1 LAFSL
6 PAKEAADTMTML
18 DRMRRHKGW
27 LKWSLAIV
35 ILAFII
41 LYIPSFMDRGIAGN
55 NDVVASVE
63 GRDITVGRF
72 RQQYQRQMQAYR
84 AQFGGNV
91 DERMLKQLG
100 IDQRIV
106 QQMIE
111 EETGLAEASRLGISA
126 TDEEVRIR
134 IATMPGL
141 QENGQFIGEQRYRQ
155 LLESLNPPT
164 TTHDFEEQI
173 RRGVTLEKLRAAL
186 TNWIILDDKEVEQEF
201 KRRNEKVKL
210 AVVSFPADK
219 FREGLDATDAE
230 LTAYYEAHKNELKI
244 PEKRKVKYAL
254 ADMQAIRNRTQ
265 ISPQDIQRAYE
276 DNLQQYSTPEQVR
289 ASHILLKTEGKDD
302 AAVKKQA
309 EGLLAQLEA
318 GADFAQLATKYS
330 EDDASKTNGGDL
342 DFFPKGKMVPEFDK
356 VAFSMKPGEI
366 SDVVKTQFGYHI
378 IKVTDKK
385 AASTRP
391 LEEVRAQIEDQLK
404 WERAQAEAQRVADDV
419 APKLKKPADFDTVA
433 KGRGLTVGDS
443 GLFSKDEP
451 ISGLGVA
458 PAVAE
463 RAFELKDGEVSE
475 PIRTPQGLAFIT
487 VTGKQDSY
495 VPKLDEVKAK
505 VREEVLKKKA
515 VDVARQKA
523 ATIGAQMKAGNFN
536 AAAKAAGLDVKTT
549 EFIARGAPI
558 GDVGVSPAVDAV
570 AFTMQPGAVSDPIV
584 TENGTVIVKMLERQD
599 PAPADMTSGK
609 ATVKTELLNERRS
622 RFYASYMNKA
632 RERMKVNIN
641 RELIAQLVA

>member
-1 LAFSL
+1 
-6 PAKEAADTMTML
+6 MTML

-35 ILAFII
+35 ILAFIV
-41 LYIPSFMDRGIAGN
+41 LYIPSFLKPDLAGN

-63 GRDITVGRF
+63 GREITVARF
-72 RQQYQRQMQAYR
+72 RQAYQRQMQAYR
-84 AQFGGNV
+84 TQFGGNV

-111 EETGLAEASRLGISA
+111 EETALAEASRLGIGA
-126 TDEEVRIR
+126 TDEEVQTR

-141 QENGQFIGEQRYRQ
+141 MENGQFIGEQRYRQ
-155 LLESLNPPT
+155 LLQMQNPPLT
-164 TTHDFEEQI
+164 PHDFEEQI
-173 RRGVTLEKLRAAL
+173 RRGITLEKLQAAL
-186 TNWIILDDKEVEQEF
+186 TNWITVSDKELEDEY

-219 FREGLDATDAE
+219 FREGLEATDAE
-230 LTAYYEAHKNELKI
+230 LSAYYEAHKNDLKI

-254 ADMQAIRNRTQ
+254 VDMQAIRNRIQ
-265 ISPQDIQRAYE
+265 VSPQDVQRNYE
-276 DNLQQYSTPEQVR
+276 DNQQQYSTPEQVR

-309 EGLLAQLEA
+309 EDLLAKVKA

-330 EDDASKTNGGDL
+330 EDDASKVKGGDL
-342 DFFPKGKMVPEFDK
+342 DFFPKGQMVPEFDK
-356 VAFSMKPGEI
+356 AAFSMKVGEI
-366 SDVVKTQFGYHI
+366 SPLVKTQYGYHI

-385 AASTRP
+385 PATTKS
-391 LEEVRAQIEDQLK
+391 LDEVRAQIEDQIK
-404 WERAQAEAQRVADDV
+404 WDRAQTEAQRTADDV
-419 APKLKKPADFDTVA
+419 AKSLKTPADLDTVA
-433 KGRGLTVGDS
+433 KARGLTVGES

-451 ISGLGVA
+451 IAGLGMA

-475 PIRTPQGLAFIT
+475 AIRTPQGFAFIA

-495 VPKLDEVKAK
+495 VPKLEEVKAK
-505 VREEVLKKKA
+505 VRDEVLKKKA
-515 VDVARQKA
+515 GEVAKQKA
-523 ATIGAQMKAGNFN
+523 VTIGAQMKSGDFN
-536 AAAKAAGLDVKTT
+536 TAAKAAGLDVKTT

-558 GDVGVSPAVDAV
+558 GDIGVSPAVDAV
-570 AFTMQPGAVSDPIV
+570 AFAMQPNAVSDPIA
-584 TENGTVIVKMLERQD
+584 TDNGTVIVKVLERQD
-599 PAPADMTSGK
+599 PPASDVATGK
-609 ATVKTELLNERRS
+609 ASLKTELVNERRN

-632 RERMKVNIN
+632 RERMKVNVN

>member
-1 LAFSL
+1 
-6 PAKEAADTMTML
+6 MTML

-35 ILAFII
+35 ILAFVI
-41 LYIPSFMDRGIAGN
+41 LYIPSFLGPGRAGN

-63 GRDITVGRF
+63 GREITVGRF
-72 RQQYQRQMQAYR
+72 RQAYQRQMQAYR

-91 DERMLKQLG
+91 DEKMLKQLG

-111 EETGLAEASRLGISA
+111 EETALAEASRLGISA
-126 TDEEVRIR
+126 TDEEVRAR

-141 QENGQFIGEQRYRQ
+141 LENGQFIGEQRYRQ
-155 LLESLNPPT
+155 MLEMQNPPMT
-164 TTHDFEEQI
+164 PGEFEEQI
-173 RRGVTLEKLRAAL
+173 RRGVTLQKLQAAL
-186 TNWIILDDKEVEQEF
+186 THWITVDDKDLESQF

-219 FREGLDATDAE
+219 FREGLEATDAE
-230 LTAYYEAHKNELKI
+230 LSAYYEAHKNELKI

-254 ADMQAIRNRTQ
+254 VDMQAIRDRIQ
-265 ISPQDIQRAYE
+265 ISPQDIQRSYE

-309 EGLLAQLEA
+309 EELLAKVKA

-330 EDDASKTNGGDL
+330 EDDASKLKGGDL
-342 DFFPKGKMVPEFDK
+342 DFFPKGQMVPEFDK
-356 VAFSMKPGEI
+356 VAFSMKPGDI
-366 SDVVKTQFGYHI
+366 SDLVKTQYGYHI

-385 AASTRP
+385 AASTKP

-404 WERAQAEAQRVADDV
+404 WERAQAEAQRIADEV
-419 APKLKKPADFDTVA
+419 APKLKTPADLDSVA
-433 KGRGLTVGDS
+433 KGRGLKVGES

-451 ISGLGVA
+451 IGGLGVA

-463 RAFELKDGEVSE
+463 RAFELKEGEVSE
-475 PIRTPQGLAFIT
+475 PIRTPQGFAFVT
-487 VTGKQDSY
+487 VTGRQDSY
-495 VPKLDEVKAK
+495 VPKLDEVKAR
-505 VREEVLKKKA
+505 VRDEVLKKKA
-515 VDVARQKA
+515 VDVARQRA
-523 ATIGAQMKAGNFN
+523 ATIGAQMKSGDFN
-536 AAAKAAGLDVKTT
+536 AAAKAAGLEVKTT

-558 GDVGVSPAVDAV
+558 GDAGASPAIDAV
-570 AFTMQPGAVSDPIV
+570 AFTLPVGGVSDPIV
-584 TENGTVIVKMLERQD
+584 TDNATVIVKVLERQD
-599 PAPADMTSGK
+599 PAPSDIGSAK
-609 ATVKTELLNERRS
+609 ATLKTELLNEQRN

-632 RERMKVNIN
+632 RERMKVNVN
-641 RELIAQLVA
+641 RELLAQIVA

>member
-1 LAFSL
+1 
-6 PAKEAADTMTML
+6 MTML

-35 ILAFII
+35 ILAFVI
-41 LYIPSFMDRGIAGN
+41 LYIPSFLEPGTAGN
-55 NDVVASVE
+55 RDVVASVE
-63 GRDITVGRF
+63 GREITVGRF
-72 RQQYQRQMQAYR
+72 RQVYQRQMQAYR

-91 DERMLKQLG
+91 DEKMLKQLG

-111 EETGLAEASRLGISA
+111 EETALAEASRLGISG
-126 TDEEVRIR
+126 TDEEVRAR

-141 QENGQFIGEQRYRQ
+141 LENGQFIGEQRYRQ
-155 LLESLNPPT
+155 MLEMQNLTPAE
-164 TTHDFEEQI
+164 FEEQI
-173 RRGVTLEKLRAAL
+173 RRAAILQKLQAAL
-186 TNWIILDDKEVEQEF
+186 TNWITVDDKELEKEF

-219 FREGLDATDAE
+219 FREGLEATDAE
-230 LTAYYEAHKNELKI
+230 LSAYYEAHKNELKI

-254 ADMQAIRNRTQ
+254 VDMQAIRNRMQ
-265 ISPQDIQRAYE
+265 ISPEDIQRAYE

-309 EGLLAQLEA
+309 EDLLAKVKA

-330 EDDASKTNGGDL
+330 EDDTSKVKGGDL
-342 DFFPKGKMVPEFDK
+342 DFFGKGSMVPEFDK

-366 SDVVKTQFGYHI
+366 SDLVKTQYGYHI

-385 AASTRP
+385 AASTKP

-404 WERAQAEAQRVADDV
+404 WERAQAEAQRIADEVAG
-419 APKLKKPADFDTVA
+419 KLKKPDDFDTVA
-433 KGRGLTVGDS
+433 KARGLTVGES

-451 ISGLGVA
+451 IAGLGVA

-463 RAFELKDGEVSE
+463 RAFELKEGEVSE
-475 PIRTPQGLAFIT
+475 SVRTPQGLVFIT
-487 VTGKQDSY
+487 VTGRQDSY
-495 VPKLDEVKAK
+495 VPKLDEVKAR
-505 VREEVLKKKA
+505 VRDEVLKKKA
-515 VDVARQKA
+515 VDVARQRA
-523 ATIGAQMKAGNFN
+523 ATIGAQMKSGDFN
-536 AAAKAAGLDVKTT
+536 AAAKGAGLEVKTT

-558 GDVGVSPAVDAV
+558 GDVGASPAIDAV
-570 AFTMQPGAVSDPIV
+570 AFTLPVGAVSDPIV
-584 TENGTVIVKMLERQD
+584 TDNATVIVKVLERQD
-599 PAPADMTSGK
+599 PAPSDIASGK
-609 ATVKTELLNERRS
+609 ATLKTELLNERRN
-622 RFYASYMNKA
+622 RFYASYMSKA
-632 RERMKVNIN
+632 RERMKINVN
-641 RELIAQLVA
+641 RELLAQLVA

>member
-1 LAFSL
+1 
-6 PAKEAADTMTML
+6 MTML

-41 LYIPSFMDRGIAGN
+41 LYIPSFLKPDVAGN
-55 NDVVASVE
+55 SDVVASVE
-63 GRDITVGRF
+63 GREITVGRF
-72 RQQYQRQMQAYR
+72 RQAYQRQMQAYR
-84 AQFGGNV
+84 GQFGGNV

-106 QQMIE
+106 QQMLE

-126 TDEEVRIR
+126 TDEEVRSR

-141 QENGQFIGEQRYRQ
+141 TENGQFIGEQRYRQ
-155 LLESLNPPT
+155 LLQMQNPPMSPG
-164 TTHDFEEQI
+164 DFEEQI
-173 RRGVTLEKLRAAL
+173 RRSVTLEKLHAAL
-186 TNWIILDDKEVEQEF
+186 TNWITVSDKELADEY

-219 FREGLDATDAE
+219 FRAGIEATDAE
-230 LTAYYEAHKNELKI
+230 LNAYYEAHKDELKI

-254 ADMQAIRNRTQ
+254 VDMQAIRNRTQ
-265 ISPQDIQRAYE
+265 VSAEDIQRYYE
-276 DNLQQYSTPEQVR
+276 DNKQQYSTPEQVR

-302 AAVKKQA
+302 ETVKKQA
-309 EGLLAQLEA
+309 EDLLAKAKA
-318 GADFAQLATKYS
+318 GANFAELATKYS
-330 EDDASKTNGGDL
+330 EDDASKVKGGDL
-342 DFFPKGKMVPEFDK
+342 DFFPKGQMVPEFDK
-356 VAFSMKPGEI
+356 AAFSMKPGEI
-366 SDVVKTQFGYHI
+366 SDLVKSQYGYHI

-385 AASTRP
+385 PATTKS
-391 LEEVRAQIEDQLK
+391 LDEVRAQIEDQIK
-404 WERAQAEAQRVADDV
+404 WDRAQNEAQRIADDV
-419 APKLKKPADFDTVA
+419 AKSLKKPADFDTVA
-433 KGRGLTVGDS
+433 KGRGLTVGES
-443 GLFSKDEP
+443 SLFSKEEP
-451 ISGLGVA
+451 IAGLGMA

-475 PIRTPQGLAFIT
+475 AIRTPQGFAFVT

-505 VREEVLKKKA
+505 VRDEVVKKKA
-515 VDVARQKA
+515 IDVARQKA
-523 ATIGAQMKAGNFN
+523 ASIDAQMKTGDFN

-549 EFIARGAPI
+549 DFIARGAAI

-570 AFTMQPGAVSDPIV
+570 AFAMQPGAVSDPI
-584 TENGTVIVKMLERQD
+584 TTDTGAVIVKMLERQD
-599 PAPADMTSGK
+599 PPASDVASGK
-609 ATVKTELLNERRS
+609 ASLKTELVNERRN
-622 RFYASYMNKA
+622 RFYASYMGKA

-641 RELIAQLVA
+641 RELIAQIVA